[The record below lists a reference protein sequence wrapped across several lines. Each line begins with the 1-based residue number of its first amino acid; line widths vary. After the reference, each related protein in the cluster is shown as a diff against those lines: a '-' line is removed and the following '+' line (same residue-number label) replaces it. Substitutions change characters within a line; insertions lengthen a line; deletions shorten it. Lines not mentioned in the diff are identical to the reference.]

1 MSNEIIIRCAELD
14 DAPHIA
20 QLVADGGSDAHLNPA
35 LGVDEAYIEQCRQ
48 DELSTVSIAKWR
60 EKIRRSDTDQ
70 HVIVALNGLRSI
82 IGMHYSRVHDAEHGS
97 IIGIYINRDYRN
109 GGTDGAAQRLTDNAL
124 AWLGPHRTIDTM
136 IATYNIPSQRFHH
149 RNGFV
154 IPGEMR
160 TMGRIPTQLWFRPP
174 QPGER

>member
-60 EKIRRSDTDQ
+60 EKIRRSDT
-70 HVIVALNGLRSI
+70 S
-82 IGMHYSRVHDAEHGS
+82 
-97 IIGIYINRDYRN
+97 YRQFR
-109 GGTDGAAQRLTDNAL
+109 GAFL
-124 AWLGPHRTIDTM
+124 
-136 IATYNIPSQRFHH
+136 PS
-149 RNGFV
+149 V
-154 IPGEMR
+154 
-160 TMGRIPTQLWFRPP
+160 RP
-174 QPGER
+174 